1 MQENLTLRF
10 GIRNVK
16 FEPNKSYLF
25 LKLSINHDQKRIGLR
40 IKVDTESW
48 SQNQQCVLGKSNQAK
63 LINQELELVKTRI
76 RTVYNDLRFKN
87 GNVTVQQ
94 VININNGQSIDGDTH
109 TLLTIFDI
117 HNKKATEL
125 KGIKYAKSTVVRYHT
140 TRRHVAEFVKSN
152 YKTDDIALKKLNFR
166 FLEDLNHYFLTVR
179 RCNHNSTVKYIRCV
193 KSIVKLAMQY
203 EWIEKDPFINYKQSL
218 LEVKRGHLTEDELR
232 AIESLQLETVRLEI
246 VRDLFVF
253 CCYTGLAYADA
264 ASLKPKQIVTYPDGH
279 LWINTHRKKTDGK
292 SHIPLFRKAEIILEK
307 YLNNPK
313 CDVIGTV
320 LPFRSNASMN
330 QTLKEIAILAGI
342 DKNISM
348 HLARHTFATTVTLNN
363 DVPIET
369 VSSMLGHKNIR
380 ATQIYARI
388 LDKKI
393 DNDMKVLRAKLEVD
407 LND

>member
-48 SQNQQCVLGKSNQAK
+48 SQNQQGVLGKSNQAK

-94 VININNGQSIDGDTH
+94 VINLNNGQSIDGDTH

-152 YKTDDIALKKLNFR
+152 YKTDDIALK
-166 FLEDLNHYFLTVR
+166 
-179 RCNHNSTVKYIRCV
+179 S
-193 KSIVKLAMQY
+193 SI
-203 EWIEKDPFINYKQSL
+203 S
-218 LEVKRGHLTEDELR
+218 
-232 AIESLQLETVRLEI
+232 
-246 VRDLFVF
+246 VF
-253 CCYTGLAYADA
+253 
-264 ASLKPKQIVTYPDGH
+264 
-279 LWINTHRKKTDGK
+279 
-292 SHIPLFRKAEIILEK
+292 
-307 YLNNPK
+307 
-313 CDVIGTV
+313 
-320 LPFRSNASMN
+320 
-330 QTLKEIAILAGI
+330 
-342 DKNISM
+342 
-348 HLARHTFATTVTLNN
+348 
-363 DVPIET
+363 
-369 VSSMLGHKNIR
+369 
-380 ATQIYARI
+380 
-388 LDKKI
+388 
-393 DNDMKVLRAKLEVD
+393 
-407 LND
+407 